1 MRIST
6 HCPRLCERC
15 QGNLHFPGSKCP
27 NKKWNKAQSKKRE
40 KLAKLCLIAL
50 VVYLHNGKQRKL
62 TDATGPVG
70 LGPGLEL
77 ELVLHRFVTGTRWG
91 IRFQYLFEDTVAV
104 VVDGRL
110 VELLLDPGDDLI
122 GDKGRHWHAPQP
134 LAIGRLFALRRY
146 IIEAKSERRCGRQ
159 LAFDFVEFIHESGE
173 IHCQTLDT
181 SSGFVC
187 LVG

>member
-1 MRIST
+1 MIT
-6 HCPRLCERC
+6 
-15 QGNLHFPGSKCP
+15 
-27 NKKWNKAQSKKRE
+27 
-40 KLAKLCLIAL
+40 L

-62 TDATGPVG
+62 TDATGSVG
-70 LGPGLEL
+70 QSVRLEL
-77 ELVLHRFVTGTRWG
+77 GVSFRDCAGG

-104 VVDGRL
+104 VVDGCL

-122 GDKGRHWHAPQP
+122 GDKGRHWDAPQS

-146 IIEAKSERRCGRQ
+146 IIEAKTQRRCGRQ

>member
-1 MRIST
+1 MPLGRS
-6 HCPRLCERC
+6 
-15 QGNLHFPGSKCP
+15 
-27 NKKWNKAQSKKRE
+27 
-40 KLAKLCLIAL
+40 
-50 VVYLHNGKQRKL
+50 
-62 TDATGPVG
+62 VG
-70 LGPGLEL
+70 RSVRLEL
-77 ELVLHRFVTGTRWG
+77 GVSLRYCAGG

-104 VVDGRL
+104 VVDGCL

-122 GDKGRHWHAPQP
+122 GDKGRHWDAPQS

-146 IIEAKSERRCGRQ
+146 IIEAKTQRRCGRQ

-187 LVG
+187 LLG